1 MDSKA
6 ISLLTKERV
15 CVVAVTLRDGSP
27 HVAEVHYSEQL
38 DPIILFIQTYPT
50 VKVRSLQENGGVGK
64 AAVVLNLTE
73 SEMMSLQM
81 RGNLNIV
88 TDPQELEKI
97 YDVHYKKHPEAEKYK
112 DSETVFLKF
121 TPTWWRY
128 SDFNTDPEI
137 VIES

>member
-64 AAVVLNLTE
+64 AAS
-73 SEMMSLQM
+73 SEEGT
-81 RGNLNIV
+81 RGSFPRGLDI
-88 TDPQELEKI
+88 KI
-97 YDVHYKKHPEAEKYK
+97 
-112 DSETVFLKF
+112 
-121 TPTWWRY
+121 
-128 SDFNTDPEI
+128 I
-137 VIES
+137 